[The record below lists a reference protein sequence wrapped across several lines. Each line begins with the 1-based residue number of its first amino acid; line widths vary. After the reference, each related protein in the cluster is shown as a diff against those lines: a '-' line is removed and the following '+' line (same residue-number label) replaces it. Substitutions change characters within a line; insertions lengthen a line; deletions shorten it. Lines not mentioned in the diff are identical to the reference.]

1 MKSTLCYCSPAYGA
15 IMHALPRDASA
26 LKRMTEK
33 QMIDQATPWVNR
45 VPPQTEVK
53 LHAWA
58 AKAINPEAKGLGDL
72 ADLAELEGIGKK
84 LKKAGKKIEKNKLVK
99 KLVKPLAFA
108 GAAFLGP
115 AAASALAKAN
125 KARTVARKL
134 RDVRNNVRN
143 QKKAAQTEQAD
154 TQIEVEEQAQTQAA
168 PMYEPQYT
176 AQQSFAPVQP
186 QYETQQSFAPTQQ
199 EAAPVYQAPQQSF
212 ATTRRQEP
220 QTNPFIDRFNNVQR
234 LAPADDQEDR
244 PKIVGI
250 STAGIMQSIKANP
263 IPWTV
268 GGLGVVFLAYKAL
281 SKPNQARA

>member
-1 MKSTLCYCSPAYGA
+1 MKRTLCYCSPAYGA

-26 LKRMTEK
+26 LERMTEK
-33 QMIDQATPWVNR
+33 QMFDQVSPWVNR
-45 VPPQTEVK
+45 VPPQTELK
-53 LHAWA
+53 LDTWTVQAV
-58 AKAINPEAKGLGDL
+58 NPQAKGLGDL
-72 ADLAELEGIGKK
+72 GDLAELAGMKKK
-84 LKKAGKKIEKNKLVK
+84 LKKVAKKIA
-99 KLVKPLAFA
+99 KPLAFA

-143 QKKAAQTEQAD
+143 QKKSAQTEQAAA
-154 TQIEVEEQAQTQAA
+154 QIEVEEQAQPQSA
-168 PMYEPQYT
+168 PMYEPQYET
-176 AQQSFAPVQP
+176 QQSFAPVQP
-186 QYETQQSFAPTQQ
+186 QYAPM
-199 EAAPVYQAPQQSF
+199 YQAPQQSF
-212 ATTRRQEP
+212 AETRRQEP

-234 LAPADDQEDR
+234 LAPAEQEDR

-263 IPWTV
+263 IPWTI
-268 GGLGVVFLAYKAL
+268 GSLGVGFLAYKAL